1 MFSWLMLKLKI
12 VKGLTS
18 AQSILLPK
26 FFSASQSG
34 QAVFQRHTPRT
45 ALEENTHSL
54 IPLSQRLANFF
65 CKGLNSKPLGP
76 IYSLSRI
83 FFLSIV
89 TTVLNNPLK
98 MSKSKKKKSQ
108 SHSLRKKATGQTG
121 PTNNSVRL

>member
-26 FFSASQSG
+26 FSSASQSG
-34 QAVFQRHTPRT
+34 QTVFQRHTPRT
-45 ALEENTHSL
+45 ALEEHTHFL

-65 CKGLNSKPLGP
+65 CKGLNSKALGP
-76 IYSLSRI
+76 VYSLSRI
-83 FFLSIV
+83 FFLSVV

-98 MSKSKKKKSQ
+98 MSKSKKKKKSKSFFKKKGHRSDW
-108 SHSLRKKATGQTG
+108 SHQ
-121 PTNNSVRL
+121 